1 MTKATYTFSNEF
13 YEEQVC
19 FPDNTACSSN
29 NIKMKISDSVTDNPY
44 ADVVGGFAGLAFNQG
59 TSAVPATD
67 NFLEQ
72 LNESALQTANLE
84 TVTSVS

>member
-1 MTKATYTFSNEF
+1 MTKAIYTFTNEF
-13 YEEQVC
+13 YEETVC
-19 FPDNTACSSN
+19 FPDGSACSTN
-29 NIKMKISDSVTDNPY
+29 KIKMKISDSVTDNPY
-44 ADVVGGFAGLAFNQG
+44 TDVVGGFAGLAFNKG

-72 LNESALQTANLE
+72 LNESALQS